1 MNSFLDR
8 TVILFIKHIDIEGP
22 GTLADFL
29 EDNKLPY
36 EVIDL
41 SQGDKVPKLEKD
53 FQSVISLGGPM
64 NVYEEEKYRFLR
76 DEDVLLKRIAE
87 EEVPFLG
94 ICLGA
99 QLIAKATGAR
109 VTKNPEK
116 EIGWY
121 KIVLNGHGLKDDLF
135 KDIPEVFQVFQ
146 WHGDTFS
153 IPHGGRR
160 LAFSE
165 LCQNQ
170 TLKYGR
176 NIYGIQFHVEIT
188 KDMIVRWSEA
198 YKGEL
203 ESLKGIVSDKQKMLE
218 DYVALEKDYMR
229 QAERF
234 YVNFFTIAGLLKKR
248 FFSFTHKDKG
258 AN

>member
-1 MNSFLDR
+1 MLAMI
-8 TVILFIKHIDIEGP
+8 VFIKHITIEGP
-22 GTLADFL
+22 GTIADFL
-29 EDNKLPY
+29 ADNRIPST
-36 EVIDL
+36 VIDL
-41 SQGDKVPKLEKD
+41 SQGDRLPKLEKA

-64 NVYEEEKYRFLR
+64 NVYEEEKYPFLR
-76 DEDVLLKRIAE
+76 DEDLLLKRVIE

-121 KIVLNGHGLKDDLF
+121 KIVLNDYGLHDDLF
-135 KDIPEVFQVFQ
+135 RDFSEVFKVFQ
-146 WHGDTFS
+146 WHGDTFG
-153 IPHGGRR
+153 IPEGGRR

-170 TLKYGR
+170 VLKYGK

-188 KDMIVRWSEA
+188 KDMIIQWADA
-198 YKGEL
+198 YAKEL
-203 ESLKGIVSDKQKMLE
+203 ESLKGIVSDKQKMIA
-218 DYVALEKDYMR
+218 DYNTVEKLYMK
-229 QAERF
+229 QAEQF
-234 YVNFFTIAGLLKKR
+234 YVNFFTMVGLLKRKH
-248 FFSFTHKDKG
+248 FSFSQSI
-258 AN
+258 

>member
-1 MNSFLDR
+1 M
-8 TVILFIKHIDIEGP
+8 VLFIKHIGIEGP
-22 GTLADFL
+22 GTIADFL
-29 EDNKLPY
+29 EDNRISY
-36 EVIDL
+36 TVVDL
-41 SQGDKVPKLEKD
+41 SSGDKVPKLQKN
-53 FQSVISLGGPM
+53 FQSVICLGGPM

-76 DEDVLLKRIAE
+76 EEDIFLKKVVE
-87 EEVPFLG
+87 EEMPFLG

-121 KIVLNGHGLKDDLF
+121 RVILNDNGLKDGLF
-135 KDIPEVFQVFQ
+135 EGFPEVFKVFQ

-153 IPHGGRR
+153 IPQGGKR

-170 TLKYGR
+170 ALKYGR
-176 NIYGIQFHVEIT
+176 NIYGIQFHVEVT
-188 KDMIVRWSEA
+188 KDMIAQWADA
-198 YKGEL
+198 YKAEL

-218 DYVALEKDYMR
+218 DCIKLAKDYMK
-229 QAERF
+229 QTERF
-234 YVNFFTIAGLLKKR
+234 YVNFFTVAGLLKKR
-248 FFSFTHKDKG
+248 LFSFPY
-258 AN
+258 

>member
-1 MNSFLDR
+1 M
-8 TVILFIKHIDIEGP
+8 ILFIKHIDIEGP
-22 GTLADFL
+22 GTIADFL

-36 EVIDL
+36 TVIDL

-53 FQSVISLGGPM
+53 FQAVICLGGPM
-64 NVYEEEKYRFLR
+64 NVYEEEKYRFLKE
-76 DEDVLLKRIAE
+76 EDILLKRIID

-99 QLIAKATGAR
+99 QLIAKATGAQ
-109 VTKNPEK
+109 VAKNPEK

-121 KIVLNGHGLKDDLF
+121 KIVLSDNGLKDDLF
-135 KDIPEVFQVFQ
+135 KDLPEVFKVFQ
-146 WHGDTFS
+146 WHGDTFGL
-153 IPHGGRR
+153 PHGGKR

-170 TLKYGR
+170 ALKYGR
-176 NIYGIQFHVEIT
+176 NIYGIQFHVEVT
-188 KDMIVRWSEA
+188 KDMIAQWADA

-218 DYVALEKDYMR
+218 DYAKVENDYMK

-234 YVNFFTIAGLLKKR
+234 YVNFFTVAGLLKKK
-248 FFSFTHKDKG
+248 FFSFTHKV
-258 AN
+258 

>member
-1 MNSFLDR
+1 M
-8 TVILFIKHIDIEGP
+8 VLFIKHIGIEGP
-22 GTLADFL
+22 GTIADFL

-53 FQSVISLGGPM
+53 FQAVICLGGPM
-64 NVYEEEKYRFLR
+64 NVYEEEKYRFLKE
-76 DEDVLLKRIAE
+76 EDILLKRIVE

-99 QLIAKATGAR
+99 QLIAKATDAQ
-109 VTKNPEK
+109 VKKNPEK

-121 KIVLNGHGLKDDLF
+121 KIVLNDNGLRDDLLKDL
-135 KDIPEVFQVFQ
+135 PEVFRVFQ
-146 WHGDTFS
+146 WHGDTFG
-153 IPHGGRR
+153 IPSGGKR

-170 TLKYGR
+170 ALQYGR
-176 NIYGIQFHVEIT
+176 NIYGIQFHVEVT
-188 KDMIVRWSEA
+188 KNMIAQWADA

-203 ESLKGIVSDKQKMLE
+203 ESLQSIVSDKQRMLE
-218 DYVALEKDYMR
+218 DYDKLSKVYMK
-229 QAERF
+229 QAEQF
-234 YVNFFTIAGLLKKR
+234 YVNFFTIAGLLKKKT
-248 FFSFTHKDKG
+248 FSFPR
-258 AN
+258 

>member
-1 MNSFLDR
+1 M
-8 TVILFIKHIDIEGP
+8 IIFIKHIDIEGP

-36 EVIDL
+36 TAIDL
-41 SQGDKVPKLEKD
+41 SYGDKVPKLEKD
-53 FQSVISLGGPM
+53 FRAVICLGGPM
-64 NVYEEEKYRFLR
+64 NVYEEEKYRFLKE
-76 DEDVLLKRIAE
+76 EDLLLKRIVE
-87 EEVPFLG
+87 EEVPCLG

-99 QLIAKATGAR
+99 QLIAKATGAH

-121 KIVLNGHGLKDDLF
+121 KIVLNDEGLKNDLF
-135 KDIPEVFQVFQ
+135 RDLPEVFKVFQ
-146 WHGDTFS
+146 WHGDTFG
-153 IPHGGRR
+153 IPDGGKR

-170 TLKYGR
+170 ALQYGR
-176 NIYGIQFHVEIT
+176 NAYGIQFHVEVT
-188 KDMIVRWSEA
+188 KDMIAQWADA

-203 ESLKGIVSDKQKMLE
+203 ASLKGIVSDKQKMLA
-218 DYVALEKDYMR
+218 DYGTLEKDYMK

-234 YVNFFTIAGLLKKR
+234 YVNFFTVAGLLKKKY
-248 FFSFTHKDKG
+248 FSFNHEVKG
-258 AN
+258 

>member
-1 MNSFLDR
+1 M
-8 TVILFIKHIDIEGP
+8 ILFIKHIDIEGP

-36 EVIDL
+36 TVIDL

-53 FQSVISLGGPM
+53 FQAVISLGGPM
-64 NVYEEEKYRFLR
+64 NVYEEEKYRFLK
-76 DEDVLLKRIAE
+76 DEDILLKRIVD

-99 QLIAKATGAR
+99 QLIAKATGVR

-121 KIVLNGHGLKDDLF
+121 KIVLNENGLKDDLF
-135 KDIPEVFQVFQ
+135 KDFPEVFQVFQ
-146 WHGDTFS
+146 WHGDTFG
-153 IPHGGRR
+153 IPQGGKR

-176 NIYGIQFHVEIT
+176 NIYGIQFHVEVT
-188 KDMIVRWSEA
+188 KDMIAQWSDA

-203 ESLKGIVSDKQKMLE
+203 ESLKGIVSDKKKMLE
-218 DYVALEKDYMR
+218 DYATLEKEYMKH
-229 QAERF
+229 AERF
-234 YVNFFTIAGLLKKR
+234 YVNFFAVAGLLKKKI
-248 FFSFTHKDKG
+248 FSFTHKI
-258 AN
+258 

>member
-1 MNSFLDR
+1 M
-8 TVILFIKHIDIEGP
+8 ILFIKHITIEGP
-22 GTLADFL
+22 GTIADFL

-36 EVIDL
+36 TVIDL

-53 FQSVISLGGPM
+53 FRSVISLGGPM
-64 NVYEEEKYRFLR
+64 NVYEEEKYRFLKE
-76 DEDVLLKRIAE
+76 EDFLLKRIAG

-99 QLIAKATGAR
+99 QLIAKATGAQ

-121 KIVLNGHGLKDDLF
+121 KIVLNDNGIKDDLF
-135 KDIPEVFQVFQ
+135 RDFPEVFKVFQ
-146 WHGDTFS
+146 WHGDTFG
-153 IPHGGRR
+153 IPHGGKR

-170 TLKYGR
+170 ALKYGR
-176 NIYGIQFHVEIT
+176 HIYGIQFHVEVT
-188 KDMIVRWSEA
+188 KDMIAQWSDA

-203 ESLKGIVSDKQKMLE
+203 ESLRGIVSDKQKMLE
-218 DYVALEKDYMR
+218 EYANLEKDYMR

-234 YVNFFTIAGLLKKR
+234 YVNFFTAAGLLKKK
-248 FFSFTHKDKG
+248 FFSFT
-258 AN
+258 